1 MTNKILNK
9 DVIVVADL
17 SGLSMKDKTER
28 IGVLA
33 QAMIDNPEIVPTISP
48 SGVVVS
54 ASVEDINAK
63 ILLHKSMTEVLS
75 AFTFEINGDL
85 KKISDTIIKGWV
97 PQVDK
102 ACAGDIEKIYKLCFG
117 VKNTKS
123 KITTKTKGKVT
134 NSYPIITSVDGKIH
148 LVHRLHIINSAT
160 QSTAKP
166 IDALQVCVYGQ
177 IGGVEPTDVNKMLN
191 WGIVE
196 RGNFEYTFDPA
207 DADKAVYYMAGYIS
221 NKTKKVVV
229 ASPVFKAFIS

>member
-1 MTNKILNK
+1 MTEKVFNK

-28 IGVLA
+28 IGVMA
-33 QAMIDNPEIVPTISP
+33 QAMIDNPEIVLNISP
-48 SGVVVS
+48 SGEVVS
-54 ASVEDINAK
+54 TNVEEVNAK
-63 ILLHKSMTEVLS
+63 ILLHRSMEEALS
-75 AFTFEINGDL
+75 AFTFEIKGDVKKLENGIV
-85 KKISDTIIKGWV
+85 KVWM
-97 PQVDK
+97 PQVEK
-102 ACAGDIEKIYKLCFG
+102 ACGGDIEKIYKLCFG

-160 QSTAKP
+160 QSVAKP

-177 IGGVEPTDVNKMLN
+177 IGGVEPTDVNKMFN

-196 RGNFEYTFDPA
+196 RGNFAYTFDPA
-207 DADKAVYYMAGYIS
+207 DIDKAVYYMAGYIS
-221 NKTKKVVV
+221 SKTKKVVV